1 MTTKAKQTTVFG
13 AGRGTVE
20 DVLEDVLANES
31 TPTAAAAGVEGKAN
45 EPVYV
50 PAPGSAGAPALS
62 PGGPAGLGPAGA
74 GLDSAAVL
82 SPAEGADQTFAL
94 IVTLG
99 RLVGDEEWEPDD
111 PDEEANVKRA
121 LERVYAIRGVPSLP
135 PELGLAIV
143 LGRYAQ
149 KRVSRPKTK
158 SKVRAW
164 FGSIKLPFRIAGS
177 SAPGA
182 QPATAG
188 GGALPA
194 AED

>member
-1 MTTKAKQTTVFG
+1 MTTKAKQTTVF
-13 AGRGTVE
+13 APGRGTVE

-31 TPTAAAAGVEGKAN
+31 QPTAAAAGVEGKAD

-50 PAPGSAGAPALS
+50 PAPGSAGPSALS
-62 PGGPAGLGPAGA
+62 PGGPAGLDASGA

-82 SPAEGADQTFAL
+82 SPADGADQTFAL

-111 PDEEANVKRA
+111 PEEEANVKRA
-121 LERVYAIRGVPSLP
+121 LERVYAVRGVPSLP

-143 LGRYAQ
+143 MGRYVQ
-149 KRVSRPKTK
+149 KRIARPKTK

-164 FGSIKLPFRIAGS
+164 FGSLKLPFRIAGS

-182 QPATAG
+182 QPATAA
-188 GGALPA
+188 GALPA